1 MRDLLGR
8 DKARRITYV
17 ADTPSAEV
25 REARLEYRVL
35 ERTDTLS
42 LVRIRLHTGRT
53 HQIRVQFAAR
63 GMPLAG
69 DRKYGTAE
77 ESAVPL
83 ALWACHLAFTH
94 PESGERMDFVRLP
107 PPQEPW
113 TQFDRAVMERNIKN
127 G

>member
-1 MRDLLGR
+1 MLLLL
-8 DKARRITYV
+8 IL
-17 ADTPSAEV
+17 ADDFTGA
-25 REARLEYRVL
+25 L
-35 ERTDTLS
+35 DT
-42 LVRIRLHTGRT
+42 G
-53 HQIRVQFAAR
+53 VQFAAR

-113 TQFDRAVMERNIKN
+113 TQFDRAAMERNVKN